1 MRLKSVIETPEGNV
15 QFEGELSNEQVQFL
29 LEVGLNVVLANGAT
43 PFATENEIAPQDI
56 HVGTETAH

>member
-1 MRLKSVIETPEGNV
+1 M

-43 PFATENEIAPQDI
+43 PFATENEIEPQDI